1 MESATAGKIP
11 EKAHLLQKVRLFAG
25 AEGEEGIH
33 SVNENKG

>member
-25 AEGEEGIH
+25 AAGEEGIH
-33 SVNENKG
+33 GANENKR